1 MLKFSFLFVSFIYL
15 TDLYILSCNFLFKNT
30 FKFYMLLCG
39 ISLFFGVLTTITKD
53 FSYIS
58 VDVKI
63 IFSTFAIY
71 CCCCISI
78 MSFYLI
84 LDTIW
89 YFLLRMICFY
99 YLLWEV
105 FGDYDNLI
113 TRKGVVTNG
122 TTTTSN
128 V

>member
-1 MLKFSFLFVSFIYL
+1 
-15 TDLYILSCNFLFKNT
+15 
-30 FKFYMLLCG
+30 
-39 ISLFFGVLTTITKD
+39 
-53 FSYIS
+53 

-105 FGDYDNLI
+105 FEDYDNLI